1 MTEYTDPEKLM
12 TSFQST
18 ITEGK
23 ETLNE
28 LVSRVSRIS
37 TEDNNKIKDILN
49 EYDEKVKL
57 IDLDMSK
64 VKERIT
70 NMFETNINRDALT
83 STAQRIRDLNFEF
96 LDWAK
101 EKRLK
106 ITEVLNNEKFNFSKW
121 FEKAWSSVK
130 EWTTRGSNTAK
141 EWYTQGV
148 SSVKNWFESLTKK
161 K

>member
-1 MTEYTDPEKLM
+1 M